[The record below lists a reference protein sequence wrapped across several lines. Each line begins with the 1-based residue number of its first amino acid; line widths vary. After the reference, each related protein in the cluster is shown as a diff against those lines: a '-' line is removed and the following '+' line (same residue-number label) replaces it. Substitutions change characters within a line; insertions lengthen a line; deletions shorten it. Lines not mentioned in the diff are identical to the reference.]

1 MFSNIKKSKLIIY
14 FLLVLTASISFIL
27 FVGCKTNKQQETKKH
42 VTVGIQVS
50 PAMALIM
57 VAKEK
62 QFFDQEDLDVE
73 LKEFTAGK
81 FALQAFLGGSLDF
94 AVAGEVPVTLATL
107 QGSNFYVVSQV
118 VDKTVSEVRVVAR
131 REEGVNDATAYF
143 KKKKRKLATSFGGG
157 PEFFTYNFLKKHG
170 ISNDEVEIVSQKPED
185 MPAALSN
192 GSVDAISI
200 FDPFAFIAEKQ
211 MGDKGIT
218 FADPDIYS
226 ELYVITAS
234 QQMVS
239 QNRDTVDKLIR
250 ALIKAQQFIKD
261 NPDES
266 KGIVVK
272 YTKQD
277 PSVVDGIW
285 NNFVFAVALN
295 QRLLDYQNQQAAW
308 AKEKGTVPVNAPVPN
323 FRERI
328 YIESLKSIKPE
339 AVQIP

>member
-1 MFSNIKKSKLIIY
+1 MFKINQNSNWLVQPLLALAVCG
-14 FLLVLTASISFIL
+14 LLVLGVACTPKNERS
-27 FVGCKTNKQQETKKH
+27 NKRH

-50 PAMALIM
+50 PAMALVM

-62 QFFDQEDLDVE
+62 QFFDEEGLDVE

-118 VDKTVSEVRVVAR
+118 VEKTISEVRVVAR

-170 ISNDEVEIVSQKPED
+170 INNNEVEIVSQKPED

-211 MGDKGIT
+211 MGDKGVT

-234 QQMVS
+234 QETVS
-239 QNRDTVDKLIR
+239 KNRDTVDRLLR
-250 ALIKAQQFIKD
+250 ALVKSQQFIKD

-266 KGIVVK
+266 KQIAVK

-277 PSVVDGIW
+277 RSVVDGIW
-285 NNFVFAVALN
+285 NNFVFAPALN

-308 AKEKGTVPVNAPVPN
+308 AKEKGDVPATAAVPN

-328 YIESLKSIKPE
+328 FADSLKSIKPE